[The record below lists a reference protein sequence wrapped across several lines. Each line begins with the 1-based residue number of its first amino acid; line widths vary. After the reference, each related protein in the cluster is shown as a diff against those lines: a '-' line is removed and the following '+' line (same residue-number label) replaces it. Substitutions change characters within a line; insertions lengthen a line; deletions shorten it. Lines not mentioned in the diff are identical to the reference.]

1 MKFDK
6 TVTREAKRWRVNL
19 EDTASSN
26 EPKCKGVYLGYWVM
40 ILLCGG
46 NNNDG
51 DNHSTN
57 ASPRAVHVMHVMWSF
72 LVLLQLKGSAFA
84 QKNPEVT

>member
-1 MKFDK
+1 
-6 TVTREAKRWRVNL
+6 
-19 EDTASSN
+19 
-26 EPKCKGVYLGYWVM
+26 M

-72 LVLLQLKGSAFA
+72 LVLQLKGSATAFA